1 MRRRGTGKLTVS
13 GCYSISLNGRTVRY
27 MLKRSRRARN
37 VRFEIKRQEG
47 LVVVVPWSYP
57 LERVPRLIESKRKWV
72 LDRTAQYEEYLRLR
86 PRREKTAGDPV
97 PFLGDE
103 LRLQIIRDGTD
114 SIVREG
120 NTLVIKTGAAEAPV
134 NEVLRKWYRE
144 QAEQYLGERVAVLSR
159 VHTIPYNRVTVR
171 GQRTRWGSCS
181 RRGNLSL
188 NWKLL
193 ILPPEVVDYVVIHEL
208 LHTLEMNHSK
218 KFWKLV
224 GERCPAWREH
234 EKRLRETGITLAEEL
249 PF

>member
-1 MRRRGTGKLTVS
+1 MRRRGTGKLTVA

-27 MLKRSRRARN
+27 VLKRSRRARN

-47 LVVVVPWSYP
+47 LVVVVPWPYP
-57 LERVPRLIESKRKWV
+57 LERVPCLIESKRKWI
-72 LDRTAQYEEYLRLR
+72 LDRTVKYEEYLALR
-86 PRREKTAGDPV
+86 PRREKTDGDTV

-103 LRLQIIRDGTD
+103 LRLKVIRDSTN
-114 SIVREG
+114 SIAREG
-120 NTLVIKTGAAEAPV
+120 NILVIKAGAAVDPV

-144 QAEQYLGERVAVLSR
+144 QAEKYLCERADVLSR
-159 VHTIPYNRVTVR
+159 FHTIPYNRVTVR

-188 NWKLL
+188 NWKLM

-208 LHTLEMNHSK
+208 LHTVEMNHSK

-224 GERCPAWREH
+224 EERCPVWREH
-234 EKRLRETGITLAEEL
+234 EKRLKETGIALAEEL